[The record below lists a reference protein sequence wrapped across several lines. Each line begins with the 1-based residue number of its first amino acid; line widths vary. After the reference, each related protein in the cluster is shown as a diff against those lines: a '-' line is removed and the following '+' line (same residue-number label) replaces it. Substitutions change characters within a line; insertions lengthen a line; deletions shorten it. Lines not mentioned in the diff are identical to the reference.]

1 MGNIYKTYSPPSSDG
16 GTYLKFED
24 GVPVRVRIASEP
36 VVYDSEYKDKISTQ
50 YSWIV
55 WNYDLEKAQ
64 VMKLPVTGY
73 RMIAELAADEEDWG
87 DPTTYNLKV
96 KRTGTSKETKYTIN
110 PSTAKEALSE
120 DAQNEIKGLNLIDLV
135 SASPSV
141 SKVQWLSDVIDNGR
155 KDTAPKKYDTIA
167 NVDDE
172 EPINLDDI
180 PF

>member
-1 MGNIYKTYSPPSSDG
+1 MGNIYKTYSPPASDG
-16 GTYLKFED
+16 GVYLKFED
-24 GVPVRVRIASEP
+24 GEPVRVRIASEP
-36 VVYDSEYKDKISTQ
+36 VIFDSEYKGNISTR

-64 VMKLPVTGY
+64 VMTLPVTGY

-96 KRTGTSKETKYTIN
+96 KRTGTGKETQYSVN
-110 PSTAKEALSE
+110 PSQAKGDLDEN
-120 DAQNEIKGLNLIDLV
+120 AQNEIKGLNLLDLV
-135 SASPSV
+135 GATPSAS
-141 SKVQWLSDVIDNGR
+141 KIQWLSDVIEVGR
-155 KDTAPKKYDTIA
+155 KDTAPKKDVI
-167 NVDDE
+167 VEDIGD